1 MVIDADAI
9 AALSGWP
16 DSVRGV
22 ITPHVKE
29 LENWVGDVS
38 SIPELVEGHGEERVV
53 IVTGPEDMII
63 SSGGR
68 GGVVSGGNPR
78 MAMGGTGDILAGT
91 IAGLLAQ
98 GISPWGSARLG
109 TWLLR
114 QAGNLAGEDIGP
126 GLVAEDVPPFLSQV
140 LKYR

>member
-9 AALSGWP
+9 AALIGWP

-22 ITPHVKE
+22 ITPHQKE

-38 SIPELVEGHGEERVV
+38 AIPELVEGYGEDRVV

-91 IAGLLAQ
+91 IGGLLAQ
-98 GISPWGSARLG
+98 NVSPWGSARLG

-114 QAGNLAGEDIGP
+114 KAGDLAGDEICLLYTSPSPRD
-126 GLVAEDVPPFLSQV
+126 
-140 LKYR
+140 